1 MKIGWLCLSGIS
13 ESETFLSD
21 TLDQLA
27 QVGYVVA
34 VSGVS
39 SGLKADEKNH
49 HYIPFNEHRLTLW
62 HTLRRK
68 LSGRNIHRA
77 EVQARCLK
85 MTQAVWDEFKPDV
98 FWVEFGTTAVV
109 AKRVLLGSGKPY
121 FIAVH
126 GYDITTEFK
135 DEDYRA
141 QFVALANDPNCR
153 GVVCASHYTKRL
165 CVLAGVESGKCRV
178 IRLGLDG
185 DLIKRDETIEKTE
198 HASFVHFGRL
208 TEKKHPIATL
218 EAFKLVAAEI
228 PEATLTFIG
237 DGPLKSEL
245 LQRIEGSAVKDRVRC
260 LGAMERA
267 EALKEVQ
274 RHWVFVQHSVTA
286 KSGDQEGFALSP
298 AEAALM
304 EMPVVSTRH
313 NGIPEHAI
321 DGKTGFLVNEFDFES
336 MAERMVE
343 LARDES
349 LRVKFGQYGRT
360 NVMKICSQEHRLKQL
375 EKLITAE
382 VCR

>member
-1 MKIGWLCLSGIS
+1 MIKIGWLCLSGI
-13 ESETFLSD
+13 EASETFLSD
-21 TLDQLA
+21 TLDQLT
-27 QVGYVVA
+27 QVGQVVA

-39 SGLKADEKNH
+39 SGLKAEEKDH

-68 LSGRNIHRA
+68 LSGRNVHRA
-77 EVQARCLK
+77 EVQTRCLK
-85 MTQAVWDEFKPDV
+85 MTQAVWDEFNPDV
-98 FWVEFGTTAVV
+98 FWVEFGTTAVA
-109 AKRVLLGSGKPY
+109 AKRVLLASGKPF

-135 DEDYRA
+135 DEDYRS
-141 QFVALANDPNCR
+141 QFVALADNPNCR

-165 CVLAGVESGKCRV
+165 CVLAGVDSGKCQV
-178 IRLGLDG
+178 IRLGLSA
-185 DLIKRDETIEKTE
+185 DLIKRDETIEKTA

-218 EAFKLVAAEI
+218 EAFKLVAAEL

-245 LQRIEGSAVKDRVRC
+245 LERIEESAVKDRVRC

-313 NGIPEHAI
+313 NGIPEHVI
-321 DGKTGFLVNEFDFES
+321 DGETGFLVNEFDYET
-336 MAERMVE
+336 MAERMLE
-343 LARDES
+343 LAGDEA
-349 LRVKFGQYGRT
+349 LRTKMGSAGRI
-360 NVMKICSQEHRLKQL
+360 NVQGICDSAVRLYAL
-375 EKLITAE
+375 STLMRTL
-382 VCR
+382 

>member
-1 MKIGWLCLSGIS
+1 MKIGWLCLSGIIA
-13 ESETFLSD
+13 SETFLSD

-27 QVGYVVA
+27 QVGQVVA

-39 SGLKADEKNH
+39 SGLRAEEKNH
-49 HYIPFNEHRLTLW
+49 YYIPFNEHRLTPW

-68 LSGRNIHRA
+68 LTGRNVHRE
-77 EVQARCLK
+77 EVQSRCLK

-98 FWVEFGTTAVV
+98 FWIEFGTTAVA
-109 AKRVLLGSGKPY
+109 AKQMLLNCGKSF

-135 DEDYRA
+135 DEEYRNE
-141 QFVALANDPNCR
+141 FVALANETNCC
-153 GVVCASHYTKRL
+153 GIICASHYTKRL
-165 CVLAGVESGKCRV
+165 CTLAGVDSGKCKV

-185 DLIKRDETIEKTE
+185 ELIKCDETIEKTA
-198 HASFVHFGRL
+198 HPSFVHFGRL

-218 EAFKLVAAEI
+218 EAFKLVASQF
-228 PEATLTFIG
+228 PKATLTFIG
-237 DGPLKSEL
+237 DGPMKSEL
-245 LQRIEGSAVKDRVRC
+245 LERIEASAVKYRVRC
-260 LGAMERA
+260 RGTMNQA

-313 NGIPEHAI
+313 NGIPEHVI
-321 DGKTGFLVNEFDFES
+321 DGETGFLVNEFDYET

-343 LARDES
+343 LARDET
-349 LRVKFGQYGRT
+349 LRTKMGVAGRI
-360 NVMKICSQEHRLKQL
+360 NVRAMCDPGIRFDALSALMQGL
-375 EKLITAE
+375 
-382 VCR
+382 

>member
-1 MKIGWLCLSGIS
+1 MKIGWLCLSGII

-21 TLDQLA
+21 TLDQLS
-27 QVGYVVA
+27 QVGEVRA

-39 SGLKADEKNH
+39 SGLKSGEKNH

-62 HTLRRK
+62 HTLRKK
-68 LSGRNIHRA
+68 LTGLNVHRA

-85 MTQAVWDEFKPDV
+85 MTQAVWEEFKPDV
-98 FWVEFGTTAVV
+98 FWVEFATTAVA
-109 AKRVLLGSGKPY
+109 AKQVLRSSGKPY

-135 DEDYRA
+135 DEDYRS
-141 QFVALANDPNCR
+141 QLVALANAPNCR

-165 CVLAGVESGKCRV
+165 CVLAGVDSGKCQV

-185 DLIKRDETIEKTE
+185 DLIKRDETIEKTA
-198 HASFVHFGRL
+198 HPSFVHFGRL
-208 TEKKHPIATL
+208 TEKKHPVATL

-245 LQRIEGSAVKDRVRC
+245 FERIERSAVKDRVRC

-274 RHWVFVQHSVTA
+274 GHWVFVQHSVTA

-313 NGIPEHAI
+313 NGIPEHVI
-321 DGKTGFLVNEFDFES
+321 DGETGFLVNEFDYET
-336 MAERMVE
+336 MAEWMLQ
-343 LARDES
+343 LARKAS
-349 LRVKFGQYGRT
+349 LRTTFGQNGRR
-360 NVMKICSQEHRLKQL
+360 NVMKICSHEFRLMQL
-375 EKLITAE
+375 EELIKAQIL
-382 VCR
+382 

>member
-1 MKIGWLCLSGIS
+1 MKIGWLCLSGIGA
-13 ESETFLSD
+13 SETFLSD
-21 TLDQLA
+21 TLEQLA
-27 QVGYVVA
+27 QVGQVVA

-39 SGLKADEKNH
+39 SGLKSGEKNH
-49 HYIPFNEHRLTLW
+49 HYIPFNEHRLKLW
-62 HTLRRK
+62 HTLRK
-68 LSGRNIHRA
+68 KFTGRNVHRA

-85 MTQAVWDEFKPDV
+85 MTQAVWEEFKPDV
-98 FWVEFGTTAVV
+98 FWVEFGTTAVA
-109 AKRVLLGSGKPY
+109 AKQVLRSSGKPY

-135 DEDYRA
+135 DEDYRS
-141 QFVALANDPNCR
+141 QLVALANAPNCR

-165 CVLAGVESGKCRV
+165 CVLAGVDSGKCHV
-178 IRLGLDG
+178 IRLGLNG
-185 DLIKRDETIEKTE
+185 DLIKRDETIEKTA
-198 HASFVHFGRL
+198 HPSFVHFGRL

-218 EAFKLVAAEI
+218 EAFKLVAATI

-245 LQRIEGSAVKDRVRC
+245 LERIEGSAVKDRVRC

-304 EMPVVSTRH
+304 EMPVISTWH
-313 NGIPEHAI
+313 NGIPEHVI
-321 DGKTGFLVNEFDFES
+321 DGETGFLVNEFDYES
-336 MAERMVE
+336 MAERMVK
-343 LARDES
+343 LARDEG
-349 LRVKFGQYGRT
+349 LRAQMGAAGRS
-360 NVMKICSQEHRLKQL
+360 NVQAVCDPTMRLDAL
-375 EKLITAE
+375 SALMPTL
-382 VCR
+382 

>member
-1 MKIGWLCLSGIS
+1 MKIGWLCLSGII

-27 QVGYVVA
+27 QVGEVVA
-34 VSGVS
+34 VSGVR
-39 SGLKADEKNH
+39 SGLKSGQKNH

-77 EVQARCLK
+77 EVQTRCLK
-85 MTQAVWDEFKPDV
+85 MTQAVWEEFKPDV
-98 FWVEFGTTAVV
+98 FWVEFGTTAVA
-109 AKRVLLGSGKPY
+109 AKQMLMASGKPY
-121 FIAVH
+121 FITVH

-135 DEDYRA
+135 DEDYRS
-141 QFVALANDPNCR
+141 QLVALANAPNCR

-165 CVLAGVESGKCRV
+165 CVLAGVDSGKCHV
-178 IRLGLDG
+178 IRLGLNG
-185 DLIKRDETIEKTE
+185 DLIKRDETIEKTV
-198 HASFVHFGRL
+198 HPSFVHFGRL

-218 EAFKLVAAEI
+218 EAFKLVTAEI

-245 LQRIEGSAVKDRVRC
+245 LERIERSAVKDKVRC

-304 EMPVVSTRH
+304 EMPVISTWH
-313 NGIPEHAI
+313 NGIPEHVI
-321 DGKTGFLVNEFDFES
+321 DGQTGFLVNEFDYET
-336 MAERMVE
+336 MAERMLE
-343 LARDES
+343 LARDAALRKEMGLAGRVNVITLCDAKQRRELIGS
-349 LRVKFGQYGRT
+349 L
-360 NVMKICSQEHRLKQL
+360 ILL
-375 EKLITAE
+375 
-382 VCR
+382 